1 MLKLESYK
9 RKYFGTDGV
18 RDIAFQG
25 NMTQAFAYALGMSY
39 AKWNKSTDH
48 DSLPIAIGMDTR
60 ISGEVL
66 AKSLAQGIVAAG
78 GKVVFLGVLPTP
90 GVSFVL
96 KNGKFAGGA
105 MVSASHNPWQ
115 YNGIKFFHVDGFK
128 LSDKDEF
135 EIEEIF
141 DKVYDK
147 NLVVNTD
154 EVIWQDGT
162 KLGQLY
168 LDKLVSTFGAVKG
181 YNKKLVV
188 DASNGA
194 ASAFVKPLF
203 SHWDGEV
210 IFLANSP
217 DGKNINEN
225 VGVMH
230 LDNLKAVVLKEHAD
244 LGIAFDGDTDR
255 VLMCD
260 AKGRT
265 IDGDI
270 MMLVVSRYL
279 AATNK
284 LGAGL
289 VATIMSNMTLVDH
302 LAEEGIVTYRTDVGD
317 RYVLEKMKET
327 GSRLGGEQSGHIIAF
342 DVANTG
348 DGMASAILF
357 LTALSYLKEDLNTL
371 VDRFNPYPQLLINKT
386 VKDKNAVM
394 ASPILKQAEKEAAAL
409 LGQEGRMSLRPSG
422 TESLVRIFVESRDAE
437 LMRHVASIMEG
448 AIDSI
453 VS

>member
-1 MLKLESYK
+1 MASYK

-18 RDIAFQG
+18 RDIAYQG
-25 NMTQAFAYALGMSY
+25 NMTTAFAYALGVSY
-39 AKWNKSTDH
+39 ARWNKSRDN
-48 DSLPIAIGMDTR
+48 SLPIAIGMDTR
-60 ISGEVL
+60 ISGETL
-66 AKSLAQGIVAAG
+66 ARAMAKGIADAG
-78 GKVVFLGVLPTP
+78 GAVVFLGVLPTP
-90 GVSFVL
+90 AVSFVL
-96 KNGKFAGGA
+96 KNGKFRGGA

-115 YNGIKFFHVDGFK
+115 YNGIKFFNGDGFK

-141 DKVYDK
+141 DTVLDATKEIDLESVA
-147 NLVVNTD
+147 
-154 EVIWQDGT
+154 WQDGT
-162 KLGQLY
+162 NLSQIY
-168 LDKLVSTFGAVKG
+168 LDKLIATFGAVKG
-181 YNKKLVV
+181 GNKKLVV

-194 ASAFVKPLF
+194 ASKFVEPLF

-210 IFLANSP
+210 MFLANSP

-230 LDNLKAVVLKEHAD
+230 LDNLKKVVLAEHAD
-244 LGIAFDGDTDR
+244 LGIAFDGDADR

-270 MMLVVSRYL
+270 MMLIVSRYL
-279 AATNK
+279 HATGK

-289 VATIMSNMTLVDH
+289 VATIMSNQSLLDH
-302 LAEEGIVTYRTDVGD
+302 LAKEGIVTYRTDVGD
-317 RYVLEKMKET
+317 RYVLEKMTET

-357 LTALSYLKEDLNTL
+357 LTALSYLKADLNSL
-371 VDRFNPYPQLLINKT
+371 VDWFDPYPQLLVNKT

-394 ASPILKQAEKEAAAL
+394 ASPLLKEAEKKAAQV
-409 LGQEGRMSLRPSG
+409 LGDKGRMSLRPSG
-422 TESLVRIFVESRDAE
+422 TEPLVRIFVECRDAE
-437 LMRHVASIMEG
+437 LMKSVVAIMEG

-453 VS
+453 LS